1 MFSPT
6 QSCSKKSSESSET
19 LSSAESLRIEPP
31 CRTLSSRRSVRFV
44 RYRRT
49 NRCTETSPNPKQLWF
64 WNFWI
69 DSILGIS
76 CIAASATRSWKLLC
90 MCSSV
95 FWSHR
100 DGICRSGTGP
110 FEARRE
116 VHRGSLAVAFLDSCS
131 NIKLARL
138 DAG

>member
-1 MFSPT
+1 MAD
-6 QSCSKKSSESSET
+6 T
-19 LSSAESLRIEPP
+19 LL
-31 CRTLSSRRSVRFV
+31 LSQRSVRFV
-44 RYRRT
+44 RNIRT
-49 NRCTETSPNPKQLWF
+49 NRCTETYPNPGQLWF

-76 CIAASATRSWKLLC
+76 CIAASAMRSRKLLC

-116 VHRGSLAVAFLDSCS
+116 VQRGSLAVAFLE
-131 NIKLARL
+131 
-138 DAG
+138 